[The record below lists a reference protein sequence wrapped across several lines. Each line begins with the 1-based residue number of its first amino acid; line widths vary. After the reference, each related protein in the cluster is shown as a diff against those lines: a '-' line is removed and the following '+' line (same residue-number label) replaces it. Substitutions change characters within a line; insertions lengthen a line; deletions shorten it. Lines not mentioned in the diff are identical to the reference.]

1 MNKKAMAIAIS
12 VVLLVLT
19 VAGVLLG
26 VYWESI
32 QRAINGTV
40 TYTYEDVQ
48 NAYNQGLND
57 GVANEQSLI
66 KQIETYKN
74 QLEELT
80 EYKSLYEQLAS
91 ENPELKNKIT
101 ELQLQIEQ
109 LNATIKYYESILNEE
124 DKNLV
129 FVNFYFENEL
139 IKTVAV
145 VPGTIVPETEIPNT
159 YNGYNIS
166 SWLYNG
172 EIFDLTTSEI
182 NANTDVKANVEY
194 VNVIYIVDNQIYAT
208 NKTIKGYNLTN
219 LPETPSKDFLTF
231 IGWMKDGE
239 LVNPSTFIVSEE
251 ITLVAKFE
259 SYLNGSYTLKLDLI
273 SRYAIMQ
280 PGKLNSV
287 ITFDLNVA
295 DTTNVADSLSV
306 QNKVLGEYI
315 EDILVETVDN
325 ELSLTLM
332 FDVWGISKYYVDSI
346 TFNFDRLQNT
356 WSYVDFVAEGM
367 NAESVVITVSN
378 ISLEQK

>member
-26 VYWESI
+26 VYWDSI
-32 QRAINGTV
+32 KNAISGTV

-48 NAYNQGLND
+48 NAYNEGLSD
-57 GVANEQSLI
+57 GVANEASLL
-66 KQIETYKN
+66 KQIEDYKN
-74 QLEELT
+74 QVEEIQIELSY
-80 EYKSLYEQLAS
+80 YKELAE
-91 ENPELKNKIT
+91 ENPELKEYIT
-101 ELQLQIEQ
+101 QLQLQVEQ
-109 LNATIKYYESILNEE
+109 LNATIKYYEDLLDEG
-124 DKNLV
+124 DQNLV

-194 VNVIYIVDNQIYAT
+194 VNVIYIVDNEIYAT

-259 SYLNGSYTLKLDLI
+259 SYLNGSYTFKLDLI
-273 SRYAIMQ
+273 SKFGIMQ

-295 DTTNVADSLSV
+295 DTTNVADSLTL

-332 FDVWGISKYYVDSI
+332 FDAKGIAKYYLDSI

-356 WSYVDFVAEGM
+356 WNYVDLVAEGL

>member
-26 VYWESI
+26 VYWDSI
-32 QRAINGTV
+32 KNAISGTV

-48 NAYNQGLND
+48 NAYNEGLSD
-57 GVANEQSLI
+57 GVANEASLL
-66 KQIETYKN
+66 KQIEDYKN
-74 QLEELT
+74 QVEEIQIELSY
-80 EYKSLYEQLAS
+80 YKELAE
-91 ENPELKNKIT
+91 ENPELKEYIT
-101 ELQLQIEQ
+101 QLQLQVEQ
-109 LNATIKYYESILNEE
+109 LNATIKYYEDLLDEG
-124 DKNLV
+124 DQNLV

-194 VNVIYIVDNQIYAT
+194 VNVIYIVDNEIYAT

-259 SYLNGSYTLKLDLI
+259 SYLNGSYTFKLDLI
-273 SRYAIMQ
+273 SKFGIMQ

-295 DTTNVADSLSV
+295 DTTNVADSLTL

-315 EDILVETVDN
+315 EDILVEAVDN

-332 FDVWGISKYYVDSI
+332 FDAKGAVKYYVDSI

-356 WSYVDFVAEGM
+356 WNYVDLVAEGL